1 MMGLRD
7 LLMAI
12 TPQIFRGMIRQSKIS
27 TAVRYAHQDVAV
39 KAIQFS
45 RLTRQR
51 LLADPAAL
59 EKLQQKTGLAD
70 LYWQALYYKS
80 DDPDST
86 LAGAINEVDGYV
98 FFLHG
103 WSGSHRIWENLPIEL
118 TARSRRIVCF
128 NLDVNGFGL
137 SPFLKDPPDADR
149 CSPKAL
155 MAAVEHW
162 LAAINLWPSVR
173 PGPKPFYLF
182 VGHSMSGAALFYK
195 EETGWRNEAYGLYAL
210 APALLHND
218 VQRQHFYKTLG
229 LGIRLPSFSMVK
241 NALAPRVIDI
251 LGTGASAEVKSDH
264 LRVFSKT
271 PFGTIAR
278 TAYAM
283 GSLATRPRRFDWDRF
298 RVALGDADRL
308 VGLNTMRELLTDFS
322 LGPDQIR
329 IMPGDHYFFSYGD
342 NSPKAH
348 RENRKIILND
358 LLDLCQGLTEEAK
371 QAVAG

>member
-1 MMGLRD
+1 M
-7 LLMAI
+7 
-12 TPQIFRGMIRQSKIS
+12 
-27 TAVRYAHQDVAV
+27 
-39 KAIQFS
+39 
-45 RLTRQR
+45 TRQR

-162 LAAINLWPSVR
+162 LAAIHLWPSVR

-308 VGLNTMRELLTDFS
+308 VGLNTMRELLT
-322 LGPDQIR
+322 
-329 IMPGDHYFFSYGD
+329 
-342 NSPKAH
+342 
-348 RENRKIILND
+348 
-358 LLDLCQGLTEEAK
+358 
-371 QAVAG
+371 